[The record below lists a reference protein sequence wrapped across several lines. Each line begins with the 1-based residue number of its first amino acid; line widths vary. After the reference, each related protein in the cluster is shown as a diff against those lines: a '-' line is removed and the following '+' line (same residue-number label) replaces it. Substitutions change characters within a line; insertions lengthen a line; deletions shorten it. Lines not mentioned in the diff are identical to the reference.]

1 MFRAFAS
8 SRTRGRASRS
18 RAARC
23 GMASRLI
30 RCRVDGVGGGTSSA
44 KNSPPAKGT
53 GGPVHLCAHKVV
65 PAAAAHEMHL
75 IEFLLPVSPPSLV
88 GGLFC
93 GQMSHGHNLRFKWL
107 VPLGSLALMAWR
119 ERRGRGRVRSQNVL
133 IAFFSPLLGAATSAF
148 AGSEASCANE
158 LSQIQSAWVRARF
171 QPSISQLHS
180 LQVDPQCLETRFRR
194 SRKLR

>member
-1 MFRAFAS
+1 MTKYPYEAVQDYLPLGPTLNRYRVMMKNLSRKLISQWNADNPNVRKHGS

-75 IEFLLPVSPPSLV
+75 IEFLLPVSPQSLV

-119 ERRGRGRVRSQNVL
+119 ERRGRGPRQVTKCINCVYL
-133 IAFFSPLLGAATSAF
+133 SPNWCCDICVCW
-148 AGSEASCANE
+148 E
-158 LSQIQSAWVRARF
+158 
-171 QPSISQLHS
+171 
-180 LQVDPQCLETRFRR
+180 
-194 SRKLR
+194 

>member
-1 MFRAFAS
+1 M
-8 SRTRGRASRS
+8 
-18 RAARC
+18 
-23 GMASRLI
+23 I

-53 GGPVHLCAHKVV
+53 GGPVHLCALKVV

-75 IEFLLPVSPPSLV
+75 IEFLLPVSPQSLV

-119 ERRGRGRVRSQNVL
+119 ERRGRGPRQVTKCINCVYL
-133 IAFFSPLLGAATSAF
+133 SPSWCCDICVCWD
-148 AGSEASCANE
+148 GSEASCANE
-158 LSQIQSAWVRARF
+158 LSQIQSASKRAQF
-171 QPSISQLHS
+171 QPSISQPS
-180 LQVDPQCLETRFRR
+180 QSPSR
-194 SRKLR
+194 SAVP